1 MNRPLLRFGSLL
13 LLVLL
18 LLSACSSTA
27 QETPTPAPT
36 TVTIQVDVTPAAHP
50 AAAALNA
57 CAEAFPNIDVQI
69 RERYASQSD
78 AGLLIRLG
86 APEGSPEPEAG
97 FLAQIATEELRVVL
111 NPDNPASSLTNA
123 DIFALFS
130 GQITDWGQLV
140 QATPSD
146 QQDDAETPVDV
157 WVPLTADE
165 SRLAF
170 ESQIMAG
177 LPVVS
182 DAGLAPDP
190 TAMLEAISADPYA
203 IGYLPSAWEAGDL
216 QTIQLGIRL
225 PVLVQADAAPTG
237 PTADLVAC
245 MQGAIGQLALLSLY
259 P

>member
-1 MNRPLLRFGSLL
+1 MNRLLLRLGSLL
-13 LLVLL
+13 LLMLL
-18 LLSACSSTA
+18 LLNACSSPA

-36 TVTIQVDVTPAAHP
+36 AVTIQVDITPAAHP

-57 CAEAFPNIDVQI
+57 CAEAFPNLDVQI

-78 AGLLIRLG
+78 AELLIRLG

-111 NPDNPASSLTNA
+111 NPDNPATSLTND

-130 GQITDWGQLV
+130 GQVTDWGQLDR
-140 QATPSD
+140 PISSD
-146 QQDDAETPVDV
+146 QPADQNAPVDV

-165 SRLAF
+165 TRLAF
-170 ESQIMAG
+170 ENQIMAG

-182 DAGLAPDP
+182 NAGLAPAP
-190 TAMLEAISADPYA
+190 TSMLEAISADPYA
-203 IGYLPSAWEAGDL
+203 IGYLPSAWEVDDL
-216 QTIQLGIRL
+216 QAIQLGIRL
-225 PVLVQADAAPTG
+225 PVLIQADAAPSG